1 MSSRELRRSPLFWIA
16 IAAAV
21 AALTLVLIFGL
32 RPAKASAAPAS
43 IACPS
48 GEVITVTAPSASAP
62 TTVSVT
68 VAPPVNLKPAKD
80 AVADSFHLHYF
91 VDIDPATVVSAGQ
104 PVPTGNPKII
114 HSATTTQD
122 VGALSAGKHTVW
134 VVLGDVS
141 HLTCSPMVVGSVS
154 FDVAAAATL
163 PASGTGAA
171 DDSGTNWPLAALM
184 LVLAGSALVGVAR
197 TGHAGRSAGR

>member
-1 MSSRELRRSPLFWIA
+1 MMIVMILA
-16 IAAAV
+16 IMMIPAILLLGPRV
-21 AALTLVLIFGL
+21 AN
-32 RPAKASAAPAS
+32 AAPAA
-43 IACPS
+43 IPCPS
-48 GEVITVTAPSASAP
+48 GEAITVTAPKADAP

-91 VDIDPATVVSAGQ
+91 VDIDPSTIVQAGQ

-134 VVLGDVS
+134 VVLGDVT
-141 HLTCSPMVVGSVS
+141 HTTCSPLVVGSVS
-154 FDVAAAATL
+154 FNVAAAAAL
-163 PASGTGAA
+163 PAGGMGATGDASG
-171 DDSGTNWPLAALM
+171 NEIPILI
-184 LVLAGSALVGVAR
+184 ALVGLAAAVGGLVLRRNGAV
-197 TGHAGRSAGR
+197 SV

>member
-1 MSSRELRRSPLFWIA
+1 MSDRTLGNRTVMTIVVVVA
-16 IAAAV
+16 IV
-21 AALTLVLIFGL
+21 TLALVMIFGA
-32 RPAKASAAPAS
+32 RIAGVSAAPAL

-91 VDIDPATVVSAGQ
+91 VDIDPSTVVQAGQ

-122 VGALSAGKHTVW
+122 VGTLTAGKHSVW

-141 HLTCSPMVVGSVS
+141 HTACTPMVVGTVS
-154 FDVAAAATL
+154 FDVAAAASL
-163 PASGTGAA
+163 PAGGMGVADESTSGYQISIVIAA
-171 DDSGTNWPLAALM
+171 LIAGLAA
-184 LVLAGSALVGVAR
+184 A
-197 TGHAGRSAGR
+197 SAGVVLRRD

>member
-1 MSSRELRRSPLFWIA
+1 MLNRTLSNRVLMTIAMSIA
-16 IAAAV
+16 IVAIAIVMIVGVPAA
-21 AALTLVLIFGL
+21 T
-32 RPAKASAAPAS
+32 AAPSA

-48 GEVITVTAPSASAP
+48 GETITVTAPTASAP
-62 TTVSVT
+62 TTVTAT

-91 VDIDPATVVSAGQ
+91 VDIDPATVVQAGQ

-122 VGALSAGKHTVW
+122 VVALPAGKHTVW

-141 HLTCSPMVVGSVS
+141 HTAC
-154 FDVAAAATL
+154 
-163 PASGTGAA
+163 
-171 DDSGTNWPLAALM
+171 
-184 LVLAGSALVGVAR
+184 
-197 TGHAGRSAGR
+197 